1 MGHPSIT
8 FELFGPTGRDV
19 ESRGIPHLA
28 KNERDM
34 GHPMIRGG
42 VAVDKGYPLIAF
54 EVVTTDEKGR
64 GA

>member
-1 MGHPSIT
+1 
-8 FELFGPTGRDV
+8 
-19 ESRGIPHLA
+19 
-28 KNERDM
+28 M